1 MFVWIKLLHQSNL
14 RKMLKHFG
22 DFAPKQDFKKL
33 FFSHGHFTST
43 TIFTVAEP
51 SHRFKFRTLIM
62 SLCRSSYCGNDLTL
76 LIPNNG

>member
-33 FFSHGHFTST
+33 FFFHMDLLPLP
-43 TIFTVAEP
+43 P
-51 SHRFKFRTLIM
+51 SLLLLNLPT
-62 SLCRSSYCGNDLTL
+62 DLNSGL
-76 LIPNNG
+76 L

>member
-33 FFSHGHFTST
+33 FFFTWT
-43 TIFTVAEP
+43 FYLY
-51 SHRFKFRTLIM
+51 HHL
-62 SLCRSSYCGNDLTL
+62 YCC
-76 LIPNNG
+76 